1 MFDPSFMHDLLTSLP
16 RDLALTIG
24 PVMWVPVLTGESGAS
39 VFRLTDPRRELPDRF
54 LKISPTSDDD
64 DLRQEMERLTWLR
77 GRLPVPEVL
86 GYGVGYRYRFLL
98 ISAVPGQ
105 DASVER
111 FSARPGK
118 LVEALATGLRLIH
131 SVDPLVCPFLR
142 PLDVMI
148 DRARV
153 HVEAGR
159 VDEADFDDVRQGRS
173 AREVFDQLLA
183 DRPPIE
189 ERAFVHGDYC
199 LPNILLDP
207 ASMRVT
213 GFIDWGRAGVAD
225 PYQDLALA
233 ARSVIYNIGARWVDR
248 FFDAYGLKPV
258 DHARVRYYQL
268 LDEFF

>member
-1 MFDPSFMHDLLTSLP
+1 
-16 RDLALTIG
+16 
-24 PVMWVPVLTGESGAS
+24 
-39 VFRLTDPRRELPDRF
+39 
-54 LKISPTSDDD
+54 
-64 DLRQEMERLTWLR
+64 
-77 GRLPVPEVL
+77 
-86 GYGVGYRYRFLL
+86 
-98 ISAVPGQ
+98 
-105 DASVER
+105 
-111 FSARPGK
+111 
-118 LVEALATGLRLIH
+118 
-131 SVDPLVCPFLR
+131 LR

-173 AREVFDQLLA
+173 AHEVFDQLLA